1 MAIKN
6 LAKADALV
14 RQLAEN
20 LKVRIAGTSSGF
32 VDTVRE
38 ARDSEGYPYLVLSD
52 NGTETATNPVIFIRI
67 KQIDAISKDIFGN
80 DLKAY
85 APHLCELAYE
95 YNNATA
101 TTTAKLY
108 PSHLDLTKV
117 MFEIAKLGVK
127 VQVKEL
133 SGAVTETNVN
143 SAAIALELDWLQ
155 WPTKGV

>member
-6 LAKADALV
+6 LAKAEALI
-14 RQLAEN
+14 RQLAED
-20 LKVRIAGTSSGF
+20 LKVRTAGTPAGL

-52 NGTETATNPVIFIRI
+52 NGNEAAGQPVIFIRI

-85 APHLCELAYE
+85 APHLCELACE
-95 YNNATA
+95 KNAGSGII
-101 TTTAKLY
+101 
-108 PSHLDLTKV
+108 PSHLDLAMV
-117 MFEIAKLGVK
+117 MFETAKLGVK
-127 VQVKEL
+127 IAIKEVTHNT
-133 SGAVTETNVN
+133 AVTATSVD
-143 SAAIALELDWLQ
+143 STTTTLELDWLR